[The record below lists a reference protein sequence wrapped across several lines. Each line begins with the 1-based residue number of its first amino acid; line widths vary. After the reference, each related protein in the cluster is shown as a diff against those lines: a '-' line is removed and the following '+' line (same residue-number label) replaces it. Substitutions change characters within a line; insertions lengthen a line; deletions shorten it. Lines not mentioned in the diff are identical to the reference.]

1 MIIYVKNKHTLRVD
15 DFKFKCCVGKK
26 GISKKKI
33 EGDLKTPVGIFKLG
47 PLFFRK
53 DKVKKLFTNLKSIE
67 IKKNMGWCNDIK
79 SKKYYNR
86 LINTQQNLRHEKL
99 FRKDYK
105 YNLFIPILYNYKK
118 NELGKGS
125 CIFLHLTKNYKP
137 TAGCIAI
144 KEDDFLILLKLINR
158 NTKIKII

>member
-1 MIIYVKNKHTLRVD
+1 MIIYVKNKHTLKVD

-67 IKKNMGWCNDIK
+67 IKKNMGWCNDVK

-86 LINTQQNLRHEKL
+86 LINTQQNLRYEKL
-99 FRKDYK
+99 FGKDYK

-118 NELGKGS
+118 NVLGKGS

-144 KEDDFLILLKLINR
+144 KKMIF
-158 NTKIKII
+158 

>member
-26 GISKKKI
+26 GISKKKV

-53 DKVKKLFTNLKSIE
+53 DKVKKIFTNLKSIE

-118 NELGKGS
+118 NELSKGS

>member
-1 MIIYVKNKHTLRVD
+1 MIIYVKNKHTLKVD

-53 DKVKKLFTNLKSIE
+53 DKVKKLITNLKSIE

-118 NELGKGS
+118 NELSKGS

-158 NTKIKII
+158 KTKIKII

>member
-33 EGDLKTPVGIFKLG
+33 EGDLKTPMGIYKLG

-53 DKVKKLFTNLKSIE
+53 DKLKKPLTNLKSIE
-67 IKKNMGWCNDIK
+67 IKKNMGWCNDLK

-86 LINTQQNLRHEKL
+86 LIKTKQNLRHEKL

-118 NELGKGS
+118 NELTKGS

>member
-1 MIIYVKNKHTLRVD
+1 MTIVVKNKDTLIYD
-15 DFKFKCCVGKK
+15 DFIFKCCVGKN
-26 GISKKKI
+26 GFSKKKI
-33 EGDLKTPVGIFKLG
+33 EGDKKTPIGKFALECIYYRSDK
-47 PLFFRK
+47 K
-53 DKVKKLFTNLKSIE
+53 DKPNTKLKSLK
-67 IKKNMGWCNDIK
+67 IKKNMGWCNDVK

-118 NELGKGS
+118 NELAKGS
-125 CIFLHLTKNYKP
+125 CIFLHLTKTYKP

-158 NTKIKII
+158 KTKIKII

>member
-1 MIIYVKNKHTLRVD
+1 MIIYVKNKHTLKVD

-33 EGDLKTPVGIFKLG
+33 EGDLKTPSGIFKLG

-53 DKVKKLFTNLKSIE
+53 DKVKKIFTNLKSIE

-79 SKKYYNR
+79 NKKYYNR

-118 NELGKGS
+118 NKLSKGS

>member
-86 LINTQQNLRHEKL
+86 LINTQQN
-99 FRKDYK
+99 
-105 YNLFIPILYNYKK
+105 
-118 NELGKGS
+118 
-125 CIFLHLTKNYKP
+125 
-137 TAGCIAI
+137 
-144 KEDDFLILLKLINR
+144 
-158 NTKIKII
+158 

>member
-86 LINTQQNLRHEKL
+86 LINTQQNLRYEKL

-118 NELGKGS
+118 NELAKGS

-158 NTKIKII
+158 KTKIKII

>member
-1 MIIYVKNKHTLRVD
+1 MIIYVKNKHTLTVD

-47 PLFFRK
+47 PLFFRS

-118 NELGKGS
+118 NELAKGS

-158 NTKIKII
+158 KTKIKII

>member
-26 GISKKKI
+26 GISKKKV

-118 NELGKGS
+118 NELSKGS

-144 KEDDFLILLKLINR
+144 KEDDFLILLKLINSK
-158 NTKIKII
+158 TKIKII

>member
-1 MIIYVKNKHTLRVD
+1 
-15 DFKFKCCVGKK
+15 
-26 GISKKKI
+26 
-33 EGDLKTPVGIFKLG
+33 
-47 PLFFRK
+47 
-53 DKVKKLFTNLKSIE
+53 
-67 IKKNMGWCNDIK
+67 MGWCNDIK

-118 NELGKGS
+118 NKLSKGS

-158 NTKIKII
+158 KTKIKII

>member
-26 GISKKKI
+26 GISKKKV

-118 NELGKGS
+118 NELSKGS

-158 NTKIKII
+158 KTKIKII

>member
-1 MIIYVKNKHTLRVD
+1 MILNSNVVLVKKVYQRKKLRETLKHLWE
-15 DFKFKCCVGKK
+15 F
-26 GISKKKI
+26 SNW
-33 EGDLKTPVGIFKLG
+33 DLF
-47 PLFFRK
+47 FFRK

-118 NELGKGS
+118 NELAKGS

-158 NTKIKII
+158 KTKIKII

>member
-33 EGDLKTPVGIFKLG
+33 EGDLKTPSGIFKLG

-53 DKVKKLFTNLKSIE
+53 DKVKKIFTNLKSIE

-79 SKKYYNR
+79 NKKYYNR

-118 NELGKGS
+118 NEPAKGS

-158 NTKIKII
+158 KTKIKII

>member
-1 MIIYVKNKHTLRVD
+1 MIIYVKNKHTLKVD

-33 EGDLKTPVGIFKLG
+33 EGDLKTPSGIFKLG

-53 DKVKKLFTNLKSIE
+53 DKVKKIFTNLKSIE
-67 IKKNMGWCNDIK
+67 IKKNMGWCNDVK

-118 NELGKGS
+118 NKLSKGS

-144 KEDDFLILLKLINR
+144 KEDAFLILLKLINR

>member
-1 MIIYVKNKHTLRVD
+1 MIIYVKNKHTLTVD

-33 EGDLKTPVGIFKLG
+33 EGDLKTPSGIFKLG

-53 DKVKKLFTNLKSIE
+53 DKVKKIFTNLKSIE

-118 NELGKGS
+118 NKLSKGS

-158 NTKIKII
+158 KTKIKII

>member
-1 MIIYVKNKHTLRVD
+1 MIIYVKNKHTLKVD

-33 EGDLKTPVGIFKLG
+33 EGDLKTPSGIFKLG

-53 DKVKKLFTNLKSIE
+53 DKVKKIFTNLKSIE

-79 SKKYYNR
+79 NKKYYNR

-118 NELGKGS
+118 NELTKGS

-158 NTKIKII
+158 KTKIKII